1 LLGREKIIPEQ
12 PMNVLMKK
20 DIQEWLQSACFR
32 HRIEQHLYVLH
43 DHKDDTDGKRYY
55 RYRGS
60 LTTPAIGKPK
70 VCLDDFARTHE
81 KARDKVATLLL
92 RRLLS
97 SIGHKLVD
105 YIYYNVILLE
115 DQLEKM
121 ADENYQLQLEN
132 ATLLAEIKFLNSVKS
147 NDSKILD

>member
-1 LLGREKIIPEQ
+1 LLGHEEIIPEQ

-32 HRIEQHLYVLH
+32 YRIEQHLYVLH